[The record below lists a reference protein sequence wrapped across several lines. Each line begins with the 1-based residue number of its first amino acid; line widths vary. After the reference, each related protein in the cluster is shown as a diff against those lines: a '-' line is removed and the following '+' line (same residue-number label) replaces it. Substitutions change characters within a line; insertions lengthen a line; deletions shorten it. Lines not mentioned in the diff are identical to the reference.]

1 MKVANK
7 STLMIGNSLLLD
19 TSVIIDLWRSD
30 DKVID
35 FLEKQQTFLYQLLY

>member
-1 MKVANK
+1 
-7 STLMIGNSLLLD
+7 MIGNSLLLD